1 MARHGWARPGMARHG
16 LGDDGPGKAGHGWV
30 GPGEARQG
38 KDLLW
43 AGQGLRLGRVWRGKA
58 WSGGAWPGEAWQG
71 LDSYDQD
78 SKEIVWCN
86 RDDRSRNVDR
96 KSWWR

>member
-1 MARHGWARPGMARHG
+1 MARLGPVGLGKARISSGLGKGCGWVRRGKARPGLAR
-16 LGDDGPGKAGHGWV
+16 
-30 GPGEARQG
+30 
-38 KDLLW
+38 
-43 AGQGLRLGRVWRGKA
+43 RGK
-58 WSGGAWPGEAWQG
+58 AWQG